1 MMLKRWILIGL
12 LFGMPILAQAYPQPV
27 QPRTGEYQTATVPMQ
42 EGARTTFLIP
52 IILIGLLTVVPFCFL
67 WKKAGYSAW
76 LGLLTFLPLGFLIS
90 LYVVA
95 FIPWRTK
102 QKQIER
108 DSRQD

>member
-1 MMLKRWILIGL
+1 
-12 LFGMPILAQAYPQPV
+12 MPILAQAYPQPV